1 MLNIT
6 ENEMGILKKL
16 QSIEDESSE
25 IRKALGKVEEEISS
39 RKIKLSDSEK
49 NFRVSEAALGKIKTE
64 YRDFEIESEGRTARL
79 KKSEDYIK
87 TVTSNNEYQLLLRE
101 IDDNRKRNA
110 ELETQM
116 IEYLDQI
123 EAAEKEVLENTKE
136 VEKLSGQVV
145 REIAE
150 IEQNSVDERNAL
162 NEIIEKKET
171 IAKELSPRLYKRFCD
186 IAERSAGKGIV
197 PVIKSICGGCHMN
210 IPPQMNIEVQRAEG
224 LHFCPQC
231 QRMLYYKEEE

>member
-25 IRKALGKVEEEISS
+25 IKKALGKVEEEISS

-49 NFRVSEAALGKIKTE
+49 NLRVSEAALGKIKTE
-64 YRDFEIESEGRTARL
+64 YRDFEIEAEGRTARL

-186 IAERSAGKGIV
+186 ISERSAGKGIV